1 MNCPVFIPHSLFL
14 RFALSRISGLIL
26 FQAHACSLADIGT
39 DADAKA
45 LCLTLDAGQGA
56 AESGLDV
63 FFIHS
68 ELSLTGMQL
77 VDEARCDL
85 IVCDEDEDDPLR

>member
-1 MNCPVFIPHSLFL
+1 MSADTFRTALMALL
-14 RFALSRISGLIL
+14 R
-26 FQAHACSLADIGT
+26 
-39 DADAKA
+39 
-45 LCLTLDAGQGA
+45 GA

-68 ELSLTGMQL
+68 ELSLAGMQL

-85 IVCDEDEDDPLR
+85 VMRDDDEDDPLR